1 VNVYFYTLMRR
12 RSASSDPL
20 TRRERQIMDIVYA
33 AGRATAKEIEE
44 RMPDAPTHATVRTL
58 LRVLLGKGHLKH
70 RKEGRAF
77 VYTPTQPPGTAARN
91 ALRRMVDV
99 FFAGSVERA
108 VSGLLDV
115 SGRPP
120 SAEELDR
127 MEQLIREARRKQSG
141 R

>member
-1 VNVYFYTLMRR
+1 MHTNIMSRER
-12 RSASSDPL
+12 ASADPL

-58 LRVLLGKGHLKH
+58 LRVLLNKGHLKH
-70 RKEGRAF
+70 WQEGRAF
-77 VYTPTQPPGTAARN
+77 VYEPMAPAATAARS
-91 ALRRMVDV
+91 ALRRLLDV

-115 SGRPP
+115 NAKPP
-120 SAEELDR
+120 SPEELDR
-127 MEQLIREARRKQSG
+127 MEQLIRDTRRKQSKP
-141 R
+141 